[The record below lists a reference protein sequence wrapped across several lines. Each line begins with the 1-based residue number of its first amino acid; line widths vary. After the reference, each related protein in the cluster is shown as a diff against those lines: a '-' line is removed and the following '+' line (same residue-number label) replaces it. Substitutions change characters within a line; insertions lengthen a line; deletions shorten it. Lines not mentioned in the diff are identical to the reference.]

1 MREFME
7 KQYEG
12 EHFLPYKN
20 ETQFNLNSVIGN
32 FVENLLDPRMK
43 RTLRLWELEKKHT
56 NI

>member
-1 MREFME
+1 MRESME
-7 KQYEG
+7 KQYGG
-12 EHFLPYKN
+12 EHILPYKN